1 MPPVCGV
8 ENRIGCGMRER
19 VTRAWAEE
27 AWDLGDARDQMT
39 AGGTGW
45 TFWGTASGGRGPRRD
60 HGGGRARAAL
70 CRRGAAAGEP
80 AQSWGGGVR
89 ARRPPQ
95 GIQPPLGPWT
105 RRLRTSDPP
114 AAPPAPAPREHL
126 APRGPVYAGG
136 RAGGG
141 GSRLR
146 PGGRQQG
153 RRWTGDAEQ
162 LRGRACRRREAVP
175 GDEAGLGSQA
185 PGGEGRGGGQRGAEQ
200 PCGPTPPRFGF
211 YRGTSLRAPPSPW
224 APGSRG
230 KGPSRRAPTPEEPR
244 DPPPGSWRRPENS
257 LRGTNRVPE
266 THVYGGGGG
275 RACGL
280 RSFSRP
286 GIEPASQQRPRLLQ

>member
-1 MPPVCGV
+1 M
-8 ENRIGCGMRER
+8 
-19 VTRAWAEE
+19 
-27 AWDLGDARDQMT
+27 
-39 AGGTGW
+39 
-45 TFWGTASGGRGPRRD
+45 
-60 HGGGRARAAL
+60 
-70 CRRGAAAGEP
+70 
-80 AQSWGGGVR
+80 R

-95 GIQPPLGPWT
+95 GIQPPLGPWA

-146 PGGRQQG
+146 PGGRQQRH
-153 RRWTGDAEQ
+153 RRPGNAAPP
-162 LRGRACRRREAVP
+162 RGRARRGRRAAP
-175 GDEAGLGSQA
+175 GDEAGLGPRA
-185 PGGEGRGGGQRGAEQ
+185 RGGGGGGGGQRGAEQ

-244 DPPPGSWRRPENS
+244 DPPPGSWRRPK
-257 LRGTNRVPE
+257 NRVRGRKRGPG
-266 THVYGGGGG
+266 TLFWGGGGVAAPV
-275 RACGL
+275 ACGP
-280 RSFSRP
+280 SP
-286 GIEPASQQRPRLLQ
+286 GPGLNPRHSSDPGFCSDDSGSLTCCYKGAITT